1 MKVNFQC
8 CAIGKTGRKVDNM
21 KDIYEDM
28 NIGFETMS
36 EYNPEPE
43 ISSTPPSK
51 IIIPI
56 ATVIGIIGTIIGICF
71 LAKYIENHFEEIQAF
86 INEAFTVTN
95 ENGEEIPLKDKMA
108 EIIKTALPISIT
120 IIGLRMSIR
129 FLHNTIK
136 DV

>member
-1 MKVNFQC
+1 
-8 CAIGKTGRKVDNM
+8 M
-21 KDIYEDM
+21 KDVYEDM
-28 NIGFETMS
+28 NIGFKSIS

-43 ISSTPPSK
+43 IPPTPPSK

-56 ATVIGIIGTIIGICF
+56 ITVIGIVGAIIGICF
-71 LAKYIENHFEEIQAF
+71 LTKYIENNFEEIQAF

-108 EIIKTALPISIT
+108 EIIKTALPISIA